1 MEQSSMS
8 PTLNRKEFI
17 KVPPHLKQIDL
28 FVLMRFII
36 SKTAEKKIVCQGM
49 SWLLHRV
56 NCDENKFQTKHHLPS
71 NHCNKE
77 I

>member
-1 MEQSSMS
+1 MAYLMEQSSMS

-36 SKTAEKKIVCQGM
+36 SKTAEKNSRPRYELVTSSGE
-49 SWLLHRV
+49 L
-56 NCDENKFQTKHHLPS
+56 
-71 NHCNKE
+71 
-77 I
+77 